1 MVIPR
6 EKEWGKFH
14 LDPQQTA
21 WYSYTEAR
29 RMMVN
34 KPTWKEQKPPKMI
47 FEQIEN
53 FFVVAAD
60 QKRNIL

>member
-1 MVIPR
+1 
-6 EKEWGKFH
+6 
-14 LDPQQTA
+14 
-21 WYSYTEAR
+21 
-29 RMMVN
+29 MMVN
-34 KPTWKEQKPPKMI
+34 KPTRKEQKPPKMN